1 PAAAEPHRLTDERIL
16 AQLRATH
23 WLLSHL
29 DSAAI
34 RRRDPEALQNRFQGI
49 PATGQERG
57 CYTDIELWL
66 GVKEPT
72 WIRGAE
78 EIVGAVLFLGIPPL
92 LVWSVRRFLRRRN
105 HSASTEA

>member
-1 PAAAEPHRLTDERIL
+1 MTGSKRAKTAYWFLLLAAGWVLSA
-16 AQLRATH
+16 
-23 WLLSHL
+23 WLVW
-29 DSAAI
+29 DGFTF
-34 RRRDPEALQNRFQGI
+34 ALYGDD
-49 PATGQERG
+49 PATGMERG

-78 EIVGAVLFLGIPPL
+78 QIVGAVLFLGIPPL

-105 HSASTEA
+105 LPAGAEV